1 VESQCAARILPGAH
15 FFAAASLTKGYE
27 MGYQLRLGMER
38 PMDLATKLYA
48 MLRATRWASWLFY
61 LLYCIY
67 FLSDRKPHLDQF
79 GHLILSTELA
89 LYGIPVFAIFVGFL
103 EMMTRER
110 AGLAKPTFGHLMPKK
125 APQTNVNH
133 FAGR

>member
-1 VESQCAARILPGAH
+1 
-15 FFAAASLTKGYE
+15 
-27 MGYQLRLGMER
+27 
-38 PMDLATKLYA
+38 MDLATKLYA
-48 MLRATRWASWLFY
+48 MLRVTRWASWLFY

-89 LYGIPVFAIFVGFL
+89 LYGIPVFAIFVGFF

-110 AGLAKPTFGHLMPKK
+110 AGFAKPMLGQWMPAKGTDPK
-125 APQTNVNH
+125 AAQ
-133 FAGR
+133 FIER